1 MKYNQPKKASISKP
15 YDGMGLQG
23 PGVYPAQLKATTPG
37 TNPKIGTVRG
47 HGKGAKPGYMSK
59 NG

>member
-1 MKYNQPKKASISKP
+1 MKKYSQPKPVKMPAT
-15 YDGMGLQG
+15 YDGMGTKKDPHPYMHG
-23 PGVYPAQLKATTPG
+23 KPEP

-47 HGKGAKPGYMSK
+47 HGKGAKKGYMSK